1 MSDVS
6 SIEKAVENKEIKAG
20 FAVESTTQYTYYV
33 YDKEMGDYNTEIF
46 SEVLKQ
52 INVMQYA
59 TSKGIDYQEL
69 TVSINPIIESNEQIL
84 GKDNMGQFWYC
95 YTLVI
100 IVFVLLTFYG
110 QMIATSITVE
120 KSNRSIEVLVTST
133 TPYSLL
139 FGKVFAGAIAG
150 VIQMGIILI
159 TALGSYQLNRE
170 TWGGSLD
177 MLLKIPSNVLLTFAI
192 FGIGGY
198 LFYAFLY
205 GMLGALVSKTEDI
218 NKSSTGLQMILMIAY
233 FVALFQLSNPNGMI
247 MKIASFLPFTSFIS
261 MFVRVAMGSAQIYEV
276 VISVAILFVSVILA
290 GMLGAKIYRQQTLR
304 YGNPIEFKDA
314 LKSLKDK

>member
-1 MSDVS
+1 
-6 SIEKAVENKEIKAG
+6 
-20 FAVESTTQYTYYV
+20 
-33 YDKEMGDYNTEIF
+33 
-46 SEVLKQ
+46 
-52 INVMQYA
+52 
-59 TSKGIDYQEL
+59 
-69 TVSINPIIESNEQIL
+69 
-84 GKDNMGQFWYC
+84 
-95 YTLVI
+95 
-100 IVFVLLTFYG
+100 
-110 QMIATSITVE
+110 MIATSITVE

-233 FVALFQLSNPNGMI
+233 FVALFRLSNPNGMI

-276 VISVAILFVSVILA
+276 VISVAILFVSVIFSWNVRGKDLPSTNITF
-290 GMLGAKIYRQQTLR
+290 MVIRLNLKI
-304 YGNPIEFKDA
+304 P

>member
-1 MSDVS
+1 
-6 SIEKAVENKEIKAG
+6 
-20 FAVESTTQYTYYV
+20 
-33 YDKEMGDYNTEIF
+33 
-46 SEVLKQ
+46 
-52 INVMQYA
+52 MQYA

-205 GMLGALVSKTEDI
+205 GMLGALV
-218 NKSSTGLQMILMIAY
+218 
-233 FVALFQLSNPNGMI
+233 
-247 MKIASFLPFTSFIS
+247 
-261 MFVRVAMGSAQIYEV
+261 
-276 VISVAILFVSVILA
+276 
-290 GMLGAKIYRQQTLR
+290 
-304 YGNPIEFKDA
+304 
-314 LKSLKDK
+314 